1 MRVGSG
7 AGIVGSAVA
16 AGAAVLY
23 LVLIRSQGD
32 DGVTSTTAWALTF
45 AIGAILGVA
54 ASYIRSS
61 RAQSLLFAALAGT
74 MLGVGLLAIFS
85 IGMLLIVAGSLFALA
100 AFRAAPGDRW
110 RDLALPWMVGSIA
123 CIAIPGA
130 LYASSAHASTTAWP
144 PSQCQVVGR
153 DHATTYALC
162 FQPNRN
168 AHGTVLARHGGSVRT
183 LDVRPPGP
191 TPSAA
196 GAGRAGHWAWAALS
210 PDGRLFVAEWSG
222 ECEVPNGFF
231 VRAHSAPRPVTGEAD
246 WAKSPESTVMGWT
259 TDGRAIVRVAKSSC
273 GFGGAPGLYV
283 ISPSGA
289 RTRIGG
295 LDLHPK
301 RSLEP
306 RPVAALL
313 G

>member
-1 MRVGSG
+1 
-7 AGIVGSAVA
+7 
-16 AGAAVLY
+16 
-23 LVLIRSQGD
+23 
-32 DGVTSTTAWALTF
+32 
-45 AIGAILGVA
+45 
-54 ASYIRSS
+54 
-61 RAQSLLFAALAGT
+61 

-85 IGMLLIVAGSLFALA
+85 IGTLLIVAGAFFAHA
-100 AFRAAPGDRW
+100 ALSAAPSDRW
-110 RDLALPWMVGSIA
+110 RDLALPWIVGSVA
-123 CIAIPGA
+123 CVAIPGA
-130 LYASSAHASTTAWP
+130 LYASSAHAASTAWP
-144 PSQCQVVGR
+144 PSQCQVVGSDR
-153 DHATTYALC
+153 GTTYALC
-162 FQPNRN
+162 FRPNRN
-168 AHGTVLARHGGSVRT
+168 AHGTFLARHGNTVRR

-196 GAGRAGHWAWAALS
+196 GAGRVGHWAWAALS
-210 PDGRLFVAEWSG
+210 PDGRMFVAEWSG

-246 WAKSPESTVMGWT
+246 WARSPESTVVGWT
-259 TDGRAIVRVAKSSC
+259 TDGRAIVRVARSSC

-295 LDLHPK
+295 LDLRPK